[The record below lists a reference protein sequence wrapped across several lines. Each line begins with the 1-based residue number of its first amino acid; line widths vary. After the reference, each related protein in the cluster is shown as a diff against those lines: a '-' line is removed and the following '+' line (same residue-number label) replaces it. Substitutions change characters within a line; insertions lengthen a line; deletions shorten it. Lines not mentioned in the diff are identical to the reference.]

1 MLDPSRGA
9 PVLPPLLVISRGVI
23 HSSALDPTSQKLRQR
38 NLVVVS
44 ASAVAVLICLFG
56 NLGAVGLLGPDE
68 PRYAW
73 IARAMAET
81 GDWITPRLY
90 AHPWFEKPVL
100 YYWAAAVGFR
110 AQLSPEWAARLPSAF
125 SALASALAVGWLAW
139 RFFDRERD
147 FVRGPALIAPL
158 LFSTTVG
165 AIGFSRAATPD
176 MLFASAITL
185 AMACASELL
194 AQRGA
199 FSTATPSPSSQLK
212 SAPLLLATWGAFL
225 GAGVLAKGPAALILA
240 AGAVT
245 LWVPAAREWRAV
257 VQLLHPIAI
266 LSFAVVS
273 LPWYVLCAIK
283 NPDFLRIFIWE
294 HNFERYLTPLFMHR
308 QPFWFFGPI
317 FLLALLPWA
326 VFLWPAPLEA
336 LRHWRE
342 GSWQKS
348 PAVFFTCWILFPIL
362 FFSASQSKLPSYI
375 LPSIPPATLLLAV
388 CWSRLANSQPPRPQ
402 IHSRTVVAL
411 GLTWILLGV
420 AAFLWLRR
428 LAQYEQDEI
437 RGALFEIIAL
447 VAVGGLAV
455 IIVGLRRSRV
465 AFAISVFLATASV
478 ILINRSLLP
487 ALDPYV
493 SARPHAAL
501 LRNSLFPDR
510 IFTYELARSWDF
522 GLAFYFHRELPEWS
536 PQDSSPAL
544 LLTTPAGLAEL
555 KAQHRFG
562 GVLEE
567 NYRGI
572 LFVPVL
578 PAARTAGASQPNS
591 PAPEASSAKRK

>member
-1 MLDPSRGA
+1 MQEPLRGTPVSR
-9 PVLPPLLVISRGVI
+9 PLFVISRGVV
-23 HSSALDPTSQKLRQR
+23 HSSALDPTSQKQRQR
-38 NLVVVS
+38 NLIAATV
-44 ASAVAVLICLFG
+44 SAVAVLICLFG

-68 PRYAW
+68 PRYTW

-90 AHPWFEKPVL
+90 AHPWFEKPIL

-125 SALASALAVGWLAW
+125 TALAAALTVGWLAR
-139 RFFDRERD
+139 RFFDRNRD
-147 FVRGPALIAPL
+147 FVRGPALSAPL

-194 AQRGA
+194 ARHGA
-199 FSTATPSPSSQLK
+199 ISTAASPSLSQSK
-212 SAPLLLATWGAFL
+212 SAPMLFVGWGAFL
-225 GAGVLAKGPAALILA
+225 GAAVLAKGPAAIVLA
-240 AGAVT
+240 AGAVI
-245 LWVPAAREWRAV
+245 LWTSATRQWRAAT
-257 VQLLHPIAI
+257 QFLHPIAI
-266 LSFAVVS
+266 FSFAVVS

-283 NPDFLRIFIWE
+283 NPDFPRTFIWE

-317 FLLALLPWA
+317 FLLALLPWT
-326 VFLWPAPLEA
+326 VLLWPASLEA
-336 LRHWRE
+336 LRFWRDR
-342 GSWQKS
+342 SWQKS
-348 PAVFFTCWILFPIL
+348 PAVFFASWTLFPIL

-375 LPSIPPATLLLAV
+375 LPAIPPAALLLAV
-388 CWSRLANSQPPRPQ
+388 CWSRLANSHVLRPL
-402 IHSRTVVAL
+402 IPSLTIVAL
-411 GLTWILLGV
+411 GLTWILLGA
-420 AAFLWLRR
+420 AAFFWLRR
-428 LAQYEQDEI
+428 LPQYEQDEI
-437 RGALFEIIAL
+437 RGALFGIIAL
-447 VAVGGLAV
+447 VAVGGVAV
-455 IIVGLRRSRV
+455 IIVGLRRIHL
-465 AFAISVFLATASV
+465 AFAISVFLTV
-478 ILINRSLLP
+478 CLVVLINRSLLP

-536 PQDSSPAL
+536 PQDASPAL

-562 GVLEE
+562 GDLEE

-578 PAARTAGASQPNS
+578 PASRITGASQPNS
-591 PAPEASSAKRK
+591 QAQGAGSAERK